1 MTEDDRG
8 RWQRMICADNTGQ
21 PKCEFNSVVVPRA
34 EDLVT
39 ANERICKFVDDDNCR
54 FTFVYGY
61 RNKTGQK
68 VRMNTDLTIS
78 FLGPRCGCRR
88 QRNVGILEVCGLG
101 HFSPLCLRF
110 LFSLVWLLCCHIR
123 MPEWKVQTQ
132 IPSQGISLSSYIFNQ
147 TNYAFF

>member
-1 MTEDDRG
+1 
-8 RWQRMICADNTGQ
+8 MISADNTGQ

-39 ANERICKFVDDDNCR
+39 AEERICKFVDDGGCR

-61 RNKTGQK
+61 RNETGQK

-88 QRNVGILEVCGLG
+88 QRNVRILAVRGLG
-101 HFSPLCLRF
+101 LLTFSPLCLRS
-110 LFSLVWLLCCHIR
+110 LFSYWFDFLVAI
-123 MPEWKVQTQ
+123 
-132 IPSQGISLSSYIFNQ
+132 
-147 TNYAFF
+147 